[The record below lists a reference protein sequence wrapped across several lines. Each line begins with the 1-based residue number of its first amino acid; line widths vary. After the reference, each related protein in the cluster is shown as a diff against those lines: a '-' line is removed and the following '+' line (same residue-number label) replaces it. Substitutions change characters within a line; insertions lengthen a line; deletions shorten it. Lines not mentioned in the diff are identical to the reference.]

1 MHVHTDR
8 LTSADLREAL
18 RVTGLASRG
27 VYLDCDR
34 EVSEHRS
41 RKRARRIDF
50 YLVATDGYG
59 RRWTNSGQYGRGY
72 NKAPPSRAGR
82 EHHRFGG
89 GAGARQAY
97 GSARVGGNIR

>member
-18 RVTGLASRG
+18 HVTGLASRG
-27 VYLDCDR
+27 VYFDYDR
-34 EVSEHRS
+34 PICEHGS

-59 RRWTNSGQYGRGY
+59 RRWTNSGLAEPYASTAALVAVLAHGRRTVL
-72 NKAPPSRAGR
+72 P
-82 EHHRFGG
+82 E
-89 GAGARQAY
+89 
-97 GSARVGGNIR
+97 